1 MHHRSCIR
9 FETCITF
16 SDYHLLLLL
25 RFKVCF
31 ACFYSTIVA
40 GWATKVVHRIVYMEL
55 QTCATE
61 LWNLSYTTARF
72 LGAQC
77 ALKKKK
83 KKHTHKNDNHYNEH
97 NEINTTSGLLEREGL
112 VLTGIVW
119 EVWTN
124 QHVYCCGCSLQW
136 RGTALHHKEG
146 RVTFFF
152 CFVTRAKQNHRLI

>member
-1 MHHRSCIR
+1 MHSLRDMHYFQRLPLII
-9 FETCITF
+9 ITLQGLFCLFLQHNCCRLSNQSGAPYCLYGASNMCHWAVKSQLHDCSF
-16 SDYHLLLLL
+16 S
-25 RFKVCF
+25 RCSMCF
-31 ACFYSTIVA
+31 
-40 GWATKVVHRIVYMEL
+40 
-55 QTCATE
+55 
-61 LWNLSYTTARF
+61 
-72 LGAQC
+72 
-77 ALKKKK
+77 KKKK

-146 RVTFFF
+146 RVNFFF
-152 CFVTRAKQNHRLI
+152 CFVTRAKQNHRSI